1 MGLVSC
7 EVTSSVQA
15 VFQELQAACVGLALR
30 RQNVHILDSLKGLG
44 RSLMSFDVRASPGGS
59 GPEGLRPA
67 QQGGPSASSNLN
79 LGELGGQRAGPGVTE
94 DTPGRREPQRGDPP
108 FARNSLQIQG
118 PRPLNQARAGRDPG
132 AWLEA
137 TVRALKGLRVSECS
151 ARRQQQSGEPG
162 TPLGRPSK
170 PQEGHGLGAHCAP
183 TVSLGTRRL
192 FSPGARRGLCKVP
205 MLGEEVSGLQR
216 QKNAGTLEWLCTGPV

>member
-1 MGLVSC
+1 MGLVNRA
-7 EVTSSVQA
+7 VKSSVQA
-15 VFQELQAACVGLALR
+15 ACVRLALR
-30 RQNVHILDSLKGLG
+30 RQNIHILDSLKGLG

-118 PRPLNQARAGRDPG
+118 PRPLNQARAGGDPG
-132 AWLEA
+132 AWLKAAA
-137 TVRALKGLRVSECS
+137 TSEFPS
-151 ARRQQQSGEPG
+151 ARQGDS
-162 TPLGRPSK
+162 SK
-170 PQEGHGLGAHCAP
+170 
-183 TVSLGTRRL
+183 
-192 FSPGARRGLCKVP
+192 
-205 MLGEEVSGLQR
+205 
-216 QKNAGTLEWLCTGPV
+216 AGNLVHT